1 MHCPFCG
8 STDTSVKDSRP
19 AEDGRAIRRRRQCP
33 QCEMRF
39 TTYERIQAPELT
51 VIKSNGHREAFD
63 REKLSNSIHVC
74 MRKRPVSDDDIERVV
89 NRIIHHLEGAGDGEI
104 QSSTIGEYV
113 MKELAKLDRVGYIRF
128 ASVYK
133 NFTQI
138 TDFDRFLDELKDSR
152 LEKQK

>member
-1 MHCPFCG
+1 
-8 STDTSVKDSRP
+8 
-19 AEDGRAIRRRRQCP
+19 
-33 QCEMRF
+33 
-39 TTYERIQAPELT
+39 
-51 VIKSNGHREAFD
+51 
-63 REKLSNSIHVC
+63 
-74 MRKRPVSDDDIERVV
+74 
-89 NRIIHHLEGAGDGEI
+89 
-104 QSSTIGEYV
+104 